1 MKLLNKLKLF
11 IAMIFFFFGT
21 ITEITIAEDHYKVS
35 INYKRFAQEY
45 KDWNLWLWE
54 EGREGKEVFFQED
67 TSYGKNLV
75 VEIKKD
81 KDVTKVGFLLKRG
94 QWEDRDVPKDRYIP
108 LNKEN
113 IDVYLIEGDEKI
125 YDSLE
130 SVDLVPRIKY
140 SEISKLNEI
149 KFKLMIPLEK
159 GKSSFKVV
167 DDEGK
172 EYPIKEVVTFQ
183 GDKFIEGSLILDKNL
198 DLEKNY
204 TLYADN
210 HDPISLVANGVFSD
224 GDFERKY
231 TYNGDD
237 LGAIYSKK
245 DTKFRVWAPTA
256 ESVSVNLYREGSGDN
271 LIKTL
276 PMKKDKKGTWYLEV
290 KEDLENIYYIY
301 NLHSKGKWG
310 RE

>member
-1 MKLLNKLKLF
+1 MF
-11 IAMIFFFFGT
+11 
-21 ITEITIAEDHYKVS
+21 
-35 INYKRFAQEY
+35 
-45 KDWNLWLWE
+45 
-54 EGREGKEVFFQED
+54 
-67 TSYGKNLV
+67 
-75 VEIKKD
+75 
-81 KDVTKVGFLLKRG
+81 
-94 QWEDRDVPKDRYIP
+94 
-108 LNKEN
+108 
-113 IDVYLIEGDEKI
+113 
-125 YDSLE
+125 
-130 SVDLVPRIKY
+130 
-140 SEISKLNEI
+140 SE
-149 KFKLMIPLEK
+149 
-159 GKSSFKVV
+159 
-167 DDEGK
+167 
-172 EYPIKEVVTFQ
+172 
-183 GDKFIEGSLILDKNL
+183 
-198 DLEKNY
+198 
-204 TLYADN
+204 
-210 HDPISLVANGVFSD
+210 